1 MKTGSILDEI
11 CAKSRAELE
20 TVKKDVS
27 FDELLSK
34 LDSAGKRPPFKA
46 ALKKQGEISVIAE
59 LKKASPSRGLIRGD
73 FDCANLALGLQNS
86 GAAALS
92 ILTEKNYFLGDLEY
106 LRKVSEVVGIP
117 LLRKDFIFDKYQICQ
132 ARLLGASAVLL
143 IARMLSEK
151 EFSDLFAFAKSIGLD
166 VLAEAHNSDEIK
178 MLAGCG
184 ADIIGVNCR
193 NLANFSTDFHT
204 AELLVP
210 EIPDGIVKVCESAI
224 DSAETLSRAKNAGAD
239 AALIGSALMESPD
252 PSLKLKEILTGAK

>member
-11 CAKSRAELE
+11 CAKSRAALE

-46 ALKKQGEISVIAE
+46 ALKKQAE

-151 EFSDLFAFAKSIGLD
+151 EFLDLFAFAKSIGLD